1 VSDAGEVHA
10 AEASA
15 EVTVRTASVDDLP
28 VLRDLYR
35 RSSLS
40 NVEDAAALS
49 THPEL
54 LVLGDDG
61 VRAGWTRVAVD
72 GSGAALGFATA
83 VPAAAYVLELEDLFV
98 DPDAMR
104 RGVGRLLVE
113 DVVDRARQAG
123 VERVE
128 VTGNRAALRFYERMG
143 FVADGEV
150 PTLLAPG
157 IRMHLAVSSAGG

>member
-1 VSDAGEVHA
+1 VGDVTEVR
-10 AEASA
+10 
-15 EVTVRTASVDDLP
+15 VRTASVADLP

-40 NVEDAAALS
+40 NVEDAASLLAR
-49 THPEL
+49 PEL

-72 GSGAALGFATA
+72 GSDTVLGFATA
-83 VPAAAYVLELEDLFV
+83 VPAAAVVLELEDLFV
-98 DPDAMR
+98 DPDALR

-113 DVVDRARQAG
+113 DVVNRARQAG

-128 VTGNRAALRFYERMG
+128 VTGNPAALRFYEQVG
-143 FVADGEV
+143 FVAVGEV

-157 IRMHLAVSSAGG
+157 IRMHLEVSHSGR

>member
-1 VSDAGEVHA
+1 VAAQVEDVDEVR
-10 AEASA
+10 
-15 EVTVRTASVDDLP
+15 VRTASVEDLP

-40 NVEDAAALS
+40 NVEDAASLLAR
-49 THPEL
+49 PEL

-72 GSGAALGFATA
+72 GSGTVLGFATA
-83 VPAAAYVLELEDLFV
+83 VPAAAVLELEDLFV
-98 DPDAMR
+98 DPDALR

-113 DVVDRARQAG
+113 DVVDRARRAG

-128 VTGNRAALRFYERMG
+128 VTGNPAALGFYEQVG
-143 FVADGEV
+143 FVAVGEV

-157 IRMHLAVSSAGG
+157 IRMHLEVFRSGS